1 MNLSVSGCIR
11 ALALAAFVAG
21 APLPAAADD
30 VADQVAE
37 LKRQLASSMK
47 QIEALSARLQAV
59 EAASAANTS
68 QSAATKPSES
78 GGRIEALEQ
87 EVGQL
92 RDSVARGSQDTGVPL
107 HGFADAGWRE
117 ASKST
122 LTGQQGGATVGTF
135 DIYLTPQ
142 ISDRIRSLF
151 EIAFEY
157 GHLDGQIGSDVERG
171 QLGYVVNDNLL
182 LWAGRFHTPYGY
194 WNTEF
199 HHGAQIQTSITR
211 PTFLE
216 FEDKGGVMPS
226 HSTGLWATG
235 GMAAGGG
242 RANYDVYVANGSRI
256 AEGQID
262 FNALHDDNNNKAV
275 GGRLSY
281 QFGGALDGLTI
292 GAHGLTEEV
301 DVYGSVGYQIGTGP
315 GAVQTNLPTFRTR
328 LGMAGAYAVYD
339 ADDWEALAE
348 YYHFGNKDLSGSSGS
363 HTSWAGFVQVGRAI
377 TPRWIPYA
385 RFEEASLDQTDR
397 YFSSLTLGGQS
408 YKRGVL
414 GIRYNISAKSAFK
427 LEANHTKQTDAPL
440 QDYNELRAQYSIR
453 F

>member
-1 MNLSVSGCIR
+1 MSLSVSGCFR
-11 ALALAAFVAG
+11 AMALAALVAG

-37 LKRQLASSMK
+37 LKRQLAASMK

-59 EAASAANTS
+59 EAASTARTAERP
-68 QSAATKPSES
+68 ADKPGES

-92 RDSVARGSQDTGVPL
+92 RDSVARGGQDNGVPL
-107 HGFADAGWRE
+107 HGFADVGWRE

-142 ISDRIRSLF
+142 IGDRIRSLF

-171 QLGYVVNDNLL
+171 QIGYVVNDNLL
-182 LWAGRFHTPYGY
+182 IWGGRFHTPYGY
-194 WNTEF
+194 WNTAF

-216 FEDKGGVMPS
+216 FEDKGGVLPA
-226 HSTGLWATG
+226 HSTGVWATG
-235 GMAAGGG
+235 GVAAGGG
-242 RANYDVYVANGSRI
+242 RLDYDAYVANGSRI
-256 AEGQID
+256 AQGQID
-262 FNALHDDNNNKAV
+262 FNALHDDNNNKAL
-275 GGRLSY
+275 GGRLAY
-281 QFGGALDGLTI
+281 RFGGALDGLTI
-292 GAHGLTEEV
+292 GAHALTEEV
-301 DVYGSVGYQIGTGP
+301 DVYGSFGYQIGTG
-315 GAVQTNLPTFRTR
+315 GSATQTNLPTFRTR
-328 LGMAGAYAVYD
+328 LGMAGGYALYD

-348 YYHFGNKDLSGSSGS
+348 YYHFGNKDLSGNTGS
-363 HTSWAGFVQVGRAI
+363 HSSWAGFLQVGRAI
-377 TPRWIPYA
+377 TPRWVPYA
-385 RFEEASLDQTDR
+385 RIEEASLDQNDR
-397 YFSSLTLGGQS
+397 YFTNLELGGQS

-414 GIRYNISAKSAFK
+414 GLRYNINAKSAFK
-427 LEANHTKQTDAPL
+427 LEADHTKQTDAPV
-440 QDYNELRAQYSIR
+440 QDYNEIRAQYSIR